1 VTNSGISN
9 FTVNR
14 IRINSENSSN
24 WGPDNSETVAPGT
37 SEIFRITQEVSAEN
51 KYAVS
56 LYDIE
61 GIMIGAHI
69 ATA

>member
-14 IRINSENSSN
+14 IRVNDENSSI
-24 WGPDNSETVAPGT
+24 WDPDNSKTVTPGT
-37 SEIFRITQEVSAEN
+37 SEIFRITQEVSAGN

-56 LYDIE
+56 SYDID
-61 GIMIGAHI
+61 
-69 ATA
+69 